1 MFKFRVGILA
11 TRVWGIRLGSLHF
24 ESFCDA
30 GVWCTEHGQVWS
42 SEFSCYKS
50 QKGLAVQVK
59 TGTPCEAHEGAS
71 NSASERL
78 LQVVYFFGLVFGTLG
93 RRDIHNSI
101 NIVTTRKKR

>member
-1 MFKFRVGILA
+1 MLGCGALSMVKCGQVNSLA
-11 TRVWGIRLGSLHF
+11 TNPRKVWLCRSKPGHPVR
-24 ESFCDA
+24 
-30 GVWCTEHGQVWS
+30 
-42 SEFSCYKS
+42 
-50 QKGLAVQVK
+50 
-59 TGTPCEAHEGAS
+59 PHEGAS